1 MTYRATA
8 HGTIEDKERFEA
20 AFKKFVEGGYQRKDF
35 TAKLYERLSN
45 CFGHIAH
52 YDRHGFFETQ
62 FSTQDRIEE
71 WEKRITYWKAH
82 GSPGF
87 TYSDVEQV
95 LSEWMG
101 TRLGLAIESW
111 ERQMYLG

>member
-52 YDRHGFFETQ
+52 YDRHGFFELNSRPRTGL
-62 FSTQDRIEE
+62 RNG
-71 WEKRITYWKAH
+71 KKITYWKAH

-101 TRLGLAIESW
+101 TRLGLAIKSW